1 MVKGKYEI
9 TWYFLLIPND
19 QISVV
24 RKNVA
29 VVLPRQAGQEQEQGV
44 KSAKSWNQGRF
55 WNQGYCKAT
64 DVSGE
69 ITKET
74 S

>member
-1 MVKGKYEI
+1 MVKGKHEI

-29 VVLPRQAGQEQEQGV
+29 VVPPSQAGQEQEQGV
-44 KSAKSWNQGRF
+44 KSAEVLEPGAF
-55 WNQGYCKAT
+55 LE
-64 DVSGE
+64 SGVRQ
-69 ITKET
+69 
-74 S
+74 SH